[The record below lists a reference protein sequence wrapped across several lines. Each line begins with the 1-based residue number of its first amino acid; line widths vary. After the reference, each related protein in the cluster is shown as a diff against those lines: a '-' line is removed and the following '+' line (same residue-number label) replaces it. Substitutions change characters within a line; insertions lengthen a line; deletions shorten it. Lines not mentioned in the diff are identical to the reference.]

1 MKKIT
6 TLIFVSLISWS
17 LNAQSLLPIKYG
29 IKVGANIASISAT
42 QNDGSSPIEE
52 PGLIGVSGGF
62 YMQIPINNKLY
73 INPELVYTQKGSS
86 FIYDYTYNYPVN
98 QRDEYVVTS
107 NLNLSY
113 VELNAIIS
121 YKASDKISLNIG
133 PSISYLVQVDS
144 TFTEKLKSE
153 SASALSLPPTSLY
166 ESESLDVGLNVGFSY
181 YITENF
187 ILDGRFNTGFMTIG
201 EISKQSTVVTTGN
214 DLKSNIY
221 ELKNRGFLFSVAYL
235 F

>member
-86 FIYDYTYNYPVN
+86 FIYDYT
-98 QRDEYVVTS
+98 
-107 NLNLSY
+107 
-113 VELNAIIS
+113 
-121 YKASDKISLNIG
+121 
-133 PSISYLVQVDS
+133 
-144 TFTEKLKSE
+144 
-153 SASALSLPPTSLY
+153 
-166 ESESLDVGLNVGFSY
+166 
-181 YITENF
+181 
-187 ILDGRFNTGFMTIG
+187 
-201 EISKQSTVVTTGN
+201 
-214 DLKSNIY
+214 
-221 ELKNRGFLFSVAYL
+221 
-235 F
+235 